1 MPDAVGSRLNVQ
13 GVTQK
18 VKARRIPP
26 HWKKTMDEVL
36 KALLEAGV
44 ITPLP

>member
-1 MPDAVGSRLNVQ
+1 MPDAIKSRLNVQ

-18 VKARRIPP
+18 VKAKRIPP

-36 KALLEAGV
+36 KALLDAG
-44 ITPLP
+44 IIAPLP

>member
-1 MPDAVGSRLNVQ
+1 MPDAVGSRLDVQ

-36 KALLEAGV
+36 KALLEAG
-44 ITPLP
+44 IIAPLP

>member
-1 MPDAVGSRLNVQ
+1 MPGAVGSRPDVQ

-36 KALLEAGV
+36 KALLEADV
-44 ITPLP
+44 IAPLP

>member
-1 MPDAVGSRLNVQ
+1 MPDAIQSRLNVQ

-26 HWKKTMDEVL
+26 HWKNTMDKVL
-36 KALLEAGV
+36 KALLEAG
-44 ITPLP
+44 IIAPLP